1 MEKKILKTKSA
12 DNKKYKNYK
21 RETYDLSYFRK
32 VIILADHVPPILL
45 KAAFLNNFPV

>member
-1 MEKKILKTKSA
+1 MERKIKTKSA

-21 RETYDLSYFRK
+21 RETYGTSYFRK
-32 VIILADHVPPILL
+32 VIILADPVPPVFL